1 MTDGYPPSPFRDH
14 AVVTAAE
21 LRAAGISR
29 RRLQALVESGA
40 LTRVHRGVYVTEQT
54 ARAAERDPRL
64 AHAVRVAAALSAS
77 GRAGVGSHESAA
89 IIHGIALLRN
99 PRRTDVTLT
108 RRPGAR
114 AGRRTAHGIIFH
126 TAAVPAGHVS
136 TYRGVPVTS
145 VARTIADL
153 ARTGSFMSGVVS
165 ADNALY
171 REKTT
176 KADIGRV
183 LAQCERWAG
192 VEQARRVLEFADERA
207 ESPLESCARVVFAQR
222 ELPPPMLQADLGGD
236 RYIGRV
242 DFYWRQYYTVAEAD
256 GDLKY
261 DGKAEALAQL
271 ERDQLLRAAG
281 LRVIHFTWYQLFR
294 EQDKVIHWIRQAF
307 AGKIS

>member
-1 MTDGYPPSPFRDH
+1 
-14 AVVTAAE
+14 
-21 LRAAGISR
+21 
-29 RRLQALVESGA
+29 
-40 LTRVHRGVYVTEQT
+40 
-54 ARAAERDPRL
+54 
-64 AHAVRVAAALSAS
+64 
-77 GRAGVGSHESAA
+77 
-89 IIHGIALLRN
+89 
-99 PRRTDVTLT
+99 
-108 RRPGAR
+108 
-114 AGRRTAHGIIFH
+114 
-126 TAAVPAGHVS
+126 
-136 TYRGVPVTS
+136 
-145 VARTIADL
+145 
-153 ARTGSFMSGVVS
+153 MSGVVS